1 MQAAKYDVN
10 NFLIASLFFFEEQE
24 INMTTSKLIMWN
36 VEIKFIITGLLCKI
50 ILSEVT

>member
-24 INMTTSKLIMWN
+24 INMTTSKSIMWN
-36 VEIKFIITGLLCKI
+36 VEIKFIAGFLCKI